1 MPNRLLEANGTHTSI
16 ADDHLSD
23 AVELAGETDSGDIDT
38 SVRSAA
44 EIVVTFPSSADGRG
58 FSLGAELREGDGF
71 KGKLFATGTL
81 NPDQLS
87 LAFQC
92 GFDAVVISEAQWE
105 RYGEAAWVRAMD
117 PFVNKTYVRTH
128 WKQLDPIWE
137 RRSTTQGS

>member
-1 MPNRLLEANGTHTSI
+1 MPNRLLEANGTHGLI
-16 ADDHLSD
+16 ADDLFSN
-23 AVELAGETDSGDIDT
+23 AVDLAGETNSRDLDA

-58 FSLGAELREGDGF
+58 FSLGAELREGNGF
-71 KGKLFATGTL
+71 KGKLVATGTL

-92 GFDAVVISEAQWE
+92 GFDAVIISEAQWE
-105 RYGEAAWVRAMD
+105 SYGEAAWVQAMD
-117 PFVNKTYVRTH
+117 PTVNKTYLRTH

-137 RRSTTQGS
+137 RRSTAPDS